1 MDNLKGNSSIPLN
14 NPDPSDPLFHV
25 CWGRQSCSS
34 CLTGDIAC
42 SWCAISST
50 CVPNPSRVPIF
61 APFSSANICPLGSKE
76 RWELRARPFG
86 CNASTL
92 TVLSVMGAVLTTVAL
107 GAVGVALVWLM
118 HRTRWRWKEAE
129 YEQVEEEGERSS
141 GWRGWNSG
149 LAFSVSFFPQWS
161 WTEGRTEVEEEEE
174 EEEAE
179 TRPLLE

>member
-1 MDNLKGNSSIPLN
+1 MDEGNASSPLN

-34 CLTGDIAC
+34 CLTGEVAC

-50 CVPNPSRVPIF
+50 CVPNPSGVPIF
-61 APFSSANICPLGSKE
+61 APFGSASICPLGSKE

-86 CNASTL
+86 CKASTL
-92 TVLSVMGAVLTTVAL
+92 TVLSVMGAVLTTTVL
-107 GAVGVALVWLM
+107 GAVGVALVWLVY
-118 HRTRWRWKEAE
+118 RTRWHWKDAE
-129 YEQVEEEGERSS
+129 YEQPDQEERSS
-141 GWRGWNSG
+141 GWRGRNLG
-149 LAFSVSFFPQWS
+149 LGSIAGFFPRWS
-161 WTEGRTEVEEEEE
+161 WTEAQTEVEE